1 MLQPPRTRQKNVTG
15 VKGGNM
21 EKEQRYNVEQYFT
34 QGWDIVGAN
43 MTKDEATKRL
53 DALQAEGFVPSDLRV
68 RKVV

>member
-1 MLQPPRTRQKNVTG
+1 
-15 VKGGNM
+15 M
-21 EKEQRYNVEQYFT
+21 EKEQLYNVAQFFT

>member
-43 MTKDEATKRL
+43 MTKEEATKRL
-53 DALQAEGFVPSDLRV
+53 DALQSEGFVPSDLRV